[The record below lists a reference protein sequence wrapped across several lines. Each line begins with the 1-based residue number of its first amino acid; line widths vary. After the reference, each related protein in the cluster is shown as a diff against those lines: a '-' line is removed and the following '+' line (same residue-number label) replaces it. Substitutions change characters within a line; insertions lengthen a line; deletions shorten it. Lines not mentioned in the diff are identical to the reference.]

1 MDEFHEVPMPV
12 QKVFNKSMEDGADRN
27 IYILCVNDED
37 GVAAPIKSRWME
49 LRFDVAVLPKRT
61 MKLQMM
67 PWVNFGVEEWKLE
80 LKRIGKIVA
89 KKAGYEV
96 SEEQL
101 SAVASRDVNILD
113 ARKFIRNLEERI
125 KMDEA
130 KN

>member
-1 MDEFHEVPMPV
+1 M
-12 QKVFNKSMEDGADRN
+12 
-27 IYILCVNDED
+27 
-37 GVAAPIKSRWME
+37 
-49 LRFDVAVLPKRT
+49 
-61 MKLQMM
+61 
-67 PWVNFGVEEWKLE
+67 WKLE
-80 LKRIGKIVA
+80 LMRIGKIVA